1 MQKRRILWIVVLSS
15 ILSLSFAQPAY
26 AYIDPGTTGSI
37 FGMLAPFIAILLA
50 FLGFLIRP
58 VRVFFVSL
66 FYKIKG
72 GSSPESE
79 DSASTDAE
87 EHVESTGE

>member
-15 ILSLSFAQPAY
+15 ALSLSFTHPAY
-26 AYIDPGTTGSI
+26 GYIDPGTTGSI
-37 FGMLAPFIAILLA
+37 FGMLAPFIAIFLA

-66 FYKIKG
+66 FYKLRGKPETETETVD
-72 GSSPESE
+72 SPE
-79 DSASTDAE
+79 E
-87 EHVESTGE
+87 EENVESIVE